1 MAGAATQRMN
11 KPNDHY
17 NGAGTLNN
25 SLSLWGACAVIAFSF
40 LPASAAAQAGYTPV
54 AFQNASV
61 HDPSVVK
68 AGGTYYVF
76 GSHLASAKSTDLMR
90 WQQMTDQVSAANPL
104 FLNGASNVYTELA
117 ETFSWAQSN
126 TLWAPDVIRLADGK
140 FYMYYNA
147 CKGDSPRSAMGIAVA
162 NNIEGPYV
170 NKGVI
175 LKSGMWGQAS
185 HDGTVYDALKHPNA
199 VDPNVFFDNGGRLWM
214 IYGSY
219 SGGIFIMQ
227 MDPISGK
234 PLPNQGY
241 GKHLMGGNHAR
252 IEGAYVMYSPATSYY
267 YMFTS
272 FGGLDTIG
280 GYNMRVARATAADG
294 PYFDAQGNNMANVK
308 SNPTKPIFDD
318 ASIAPYGVKI
328 MGNFLFERKLGDAG
342 TGIGTGYVSAGHN
355 SAYYDA
361 ATGKHF
367 LVFHTRFPARGE
379 QHEIRVH
386 QMFMNADGWPVVA
399 PYRNTNETLTTVRRE
414 FVLGDYMFVNQGKDM
429 SATIKK
435 SRLINLN
442 SNGAITGA
450 VSGTWALVGSNQVQ
464 INLPGASPFKGVFL
478 SQWDETS
485 KSYVMTFSASSRE
498 GVAIIGSRLIPRT
511 DAQVVTAIYNELSL
525 GNTSAVTTNLTLPTT
540 GARDAVITWASSHP
554 SVLSNTGVVTNPAS
568 DVTVTLTATIT
579 KGSARVIK
587 SFAVTVRKVGAM
599 LAHYAFDGNLRDS
612 TGAFG
617 AGTVI
622 GNKINIAGGSL
633 GYEAGM
639 RGSAAV
645 FNGATGVR
653 LPDGLI
659 SSNTYTVAMW
669 LKPAQLTAFTPTFF
683 GARNGDSWISLLPK
697 GHDFVGG
704 ATMLWSG
711 TAWYDASVGM
721 NIPAGQWSHLAFT
734 VRTGAVSV
742 YVNGVKRVS
751 GANFP
756 NVFTTTNGVFSLGV
770 NWWDVP
776 YKGSMDDLRIY
787 GSALTDTDIATLAR

>member
-1 MAGAATQRMN
+1 MT
-11 KPNDHY
+11 K
-17 NGAGTLNN
+17 
-25 SLSLWGACAVIAFSF
+25 SISLWRACAVLATSV
-40 LPASAAAQAGYTPV
+40 LSTYAAAQAAYTPV

-61 HDPSVVK
+61 HDPSVIK
-68 AGGTYYVF
+68 SGGTYYVF
-76 GSHLASAKSTDLMR
+76 GSHLASAKSTDLMK
-90 WQQMTDQVSAANPL
+90 WQQITDSVSATNSL

-117 ETFSWAQSN
+117 ETFSWAQTT

-140 FYMYYNA
+140 YYMYYNA
-147 CKGDSPRSAMGIAVA
+147 CKGDSPRSALGVAVA

-185 HDGTVYDALKHPNA
+185 YDGTVYDALKHPNT

-214 IYGSY
+214 TYGSY

-227 MDPISGK
+227 MNPTNGM

-241 GKHLMGGNHAR
+241 GKRLIGGNHAR
-252 IEGAYVMYSPATSYY
+252 IEGAYVMYSPATQYY
-267 YMFTS
+267 YLFTS
-272 FGGLDTIG
+272 FGGLDAAG
-280 GYNMRVARATAADG
+280 GYNMRVARAASPDG
-294 PYFDAQGNNMANVK
+294 PYYDAQGVNMANVK
-308 SNPTKPIFDD
+308 ADPAKPLFDD

-328 MGNFLFERKLGDAG
+328 MGNFLFERRLGDAG

-367 LVFHTRFPARGE
+367 LIFHSRFPERGE

-399 PYRNTNETLTTVRRE
+399 PYRNTNETLAAVRRE
-414 FVLGDYMFVNQGKDM
+414 FVVGDYMYVNQGKDI

-435 SRLINLN
+435 SKLITLN

-450 VSGTWALVGSNQVQ
+450 VSGTWTLAGANQVE
-464 INLPGASPFKGVFL
+464 INLPGSSPYKGVFL

-498 GVAIIGSRLIPRT
+498 GVAVIGSRLIPRT
-511 DAQVVTAIYNELSL
+511 DAQVTTAIYNELSL
-525 GNTSAVTTNLTLPTT
+525 GNTSAVTGNLTLPTT
-540 GARDAVITWASSHP
+540 AARDAVVSWTSSNP
-554 SVLSNTGVVTNPAS
+554 SVLSNTGVVTSPAS
-568 DVTVTLTATIT
+568 DTNVTLTATIT
-579 KGSARVIK
+579 KGSSTVVK
-587 SFAVTVRKVGAM
+587 TFAVTVRKIGGM
-599 LAHYAFDGNLRDS
+599 LAHYAFDGNLADS
-612 TGAFG
+612 TNTFG
-617 AGTVI
+617 AGAVI
-622 GNKINIAGGSL
+622 GGKIDVAGGSL

-639 RGSAAV
+639 KGSAAV

-653 LPDGLI
+653 LPNGLI
-659 SSNTYTVAMW
+659 STNTYTVAMW
-669 LKPAQLTAFTPTFF
+669 LKPAQLTAFTTTFF
-683 GARNGDSWISLLPK
+683 GARNGDAWISLLPK

-711 TAWYDASVGM
+711 TAWYDAGLGM
-721 NIPAGQWSHLAFT
+721 NIPTGQWSHVAFT
-734 VRTGAVSV
+734 VKTGAVSV
-742 YVNGVKRVS
+742 YVNGVKRFS

-756 NVFTTTNGVFSLGV
+756 NVFTTTGGVFALGV

-787 GSALTDTDIATLAR
+787 GSALTDAEISSLAR